1 MELKGKVALVTGAS
15 RGIGESIC
23 LKLLEK
29 GAVVYGTSR
38 EKGDLHPYKM
48 LTLDV
53 TDEASCENAVKKV
66 MDEQGRIDIF
76 INNAGAGIG
85 GAIED
90 SDTDE
95 AKWQFEINFFGMLK
109 MLSHVLPVM
118 RNQRSGRIVLV
129 SSVAGFL
136 SVPYQGLYSA
146 TKYATEAV
154 AIALRNELKAF
165 GIEVLLVNPG
175 DTKTGF
181 TKSRIYAKGA
191 NEQSEYYKNF
201 IDSIKK
207 MEEAEE
213 NGMNPAV
220 IAWGLAKR
228 LEKKK
233 LCVRYIPGYYKAVF
247 VLSKILP
254 EKLVI
259 FLMRKL
265 YL

>member
-1 MELKGKVALVTGAS
+1 MELKGKVVLVTGAS

-23 LKLLEK
+23 LKMLEK

-38 EKGDLHPYKM
+38 EKGGPHPYKM
-48 LTLDV
+48 LKLDV
-53 TDEASCENAVKKV
+53 EDEASCAQTVNKV
-66 MDEQGRIDIF
+66 IDDQGRIDIF

-95 AKWQFEINFFGMLK
+95 AKWQFEINFFGMLR
-109 MLSHVLPVM
+109 MLSHILPVM
-118 RNQRSGRIVLV
+118 RKQRSGRIILI

-154 AIALRNELKAF
+154 AIALRNELRAF
-165 GIEVLLVNPG
+165 GIEVMLVNPG

-181 TKSRIYAKGA
+181 TKSRMYSKGA
-191 NEQSEYYKNF
+191 NAQSEYYTSF
-201 IDSIKK
+201 IESIKK

-213 NGMNPAV
+213 NGMNPAI
-220 IAWGLAKR
+220 IAWGLAKK

-233 LCVRYIPGYYKAVF
+233 LSVRYIPGYYKAVF

-254 EKLVI
+254 EKFVI